1 MINLSELAASVASE
15 APGFEGKWHTI
26 EFQPVLEV
34 PQRFVIGV
42 VLSSKG
48 RLREFRIA
56 EDASRLKCFYGEG
69 FSSGTWKWLREALA
83 ADLEQAK
90 GSAAAK
96 HQSAS
101 PQISLGEGFYVSG
114 ADALSVLS
122 RTFARVVTVSRIEA
136 KPRTMGLPQQEL
148 RKQVSRMLKL
158 RLGTQFEAV
167 HQEHG
172 IQIKEAGHVYTFD
185 VNYDDLKVA
194 SSVVSA
200 SYSDLTSARLNIQTC
215 FSDLMMFSKLRP
227 REQLGLAVL
236 LPSSDTFPKATVS
249 AWKSW
254 WDEMSYKLKESNL
267 MLFAESERPEELSE
281 MMTDWYQE

>member
-1 MINLSELAASVASE
+1 MINLSELASSIASE
-15 APGFEGKWHTI
+15 TLGFEGKWHTI
-26 EFQPVLEV
+26 EFQPVLDV

-42 VLSSKG
+42 ALSSKG

-56 EDASRLKCFYGEG
+56 EDASRLKCFYGDAFG
-69 FSSGTWKWLREALA
+69 SSTWKWLRDALIS
-83 ADLEQAK
+83 DLQQAR
-90 GSAAAK
+90 GSSVAK

-114 ADALSVLS
+114 SDELSVLS
-122 RTFARVVTVSRIEA
+122 RTFARVVTVSRIET
-136 KPRTMGLPQQEL
+136 KPRVMGLPQLEL
-148 RKQVSRMLKL
+148 RKQVSRMLKVK
-158 RLGTQFEAV
+158 LGTQFEAV

-172 IQIKEAGHVYTFD
+172 IQIKEADHVYTFD
-185 VNYDDLKVA
+185 VNYDDHKVA

-215 FSDLMMFSKLRP
+215 FSDLMTFRQLRA

-236 LPSSDTFPKATVS
+236 LPSAQAFPKTTVL
-249 AWKSW
+249 AWQSW
-254 WDEMSYKLKESNL
+254 WDEMSYKLRESKL

-281 MMTDWYQE
+281 MMTYWYQA